1 MNILGIDFEE
11 WYHPQ
16 LVQPFI
22 KNLKH
27 EPKIIEG
34 ITKILELLRKT
45 ETNATFFMVG
55 ELLEF
60 KPELLDLILEN
71 GHEISFH
78 TMNHSN
84 LNDLTKEKFLDE
96 LEFFHKI
103 SDGKSKGFRAPT
115 FSINENTSWS
125 IDALI
130 ERNYLY
136 DSSIVPAKT
145 QLYGFTNAE
154 KNPYNISSSSLT
166 KNDPN
171 SKLIEFPLCVG
182 KFLGKNLPTAG
193 GFYLRSLPM
202 KTSIN
207 SIKDYEKQNIP
218 ATIYV
223 HSWELT
229 PELIPRIN
237 LPMKENFVTFHNI
250 KKTYSRIE
258 TLLQKFHFSSFE
270 NYIKN
275 IK

>member
-115 FSINENTSWS
+115 FSINENTSWI

-145 QLYGFTNAE
+145 QLYGFTNVE

>member
-84 LNDLTKEKFLDE
+84 LNDLTKQKFLDE
-96 LEFFHKI
+96 LEFFQKI

-115 FSINENTSWS
+115 FSINENTSWF

-229 PELIPRIN
+229 PEFIPRIN

>member
-115 FSINENTSWS
+115 FSINENTSWI

-136 DSSIVPAKT
+136 ESSIDPAKT

>member
-84 LNDLTKEKFLDE
+84 LND
-96 LEFFHKI
+96 
-103 SDGKSKGFRAPT
+103 
-115 FSINENTSWS
+115 
-125 IDALI
+125 
-130 ERNYLY
+130 
-136 DSSIVPAKT
+136 
-145 QLYGFTNAE
+145 
-154 KNPYNISSSSLT
+154 
-166 KNDPN
+166 
-171 SKLIEFPLCVG
+171 
-182 KFLGKNLPTAG
+182 
-193 GFYLRSLPM
+193 
-202 KTSIN
+202 
-207 SIKDYEKQNIP
+207 
-218 ATIYV
+218 
-223 HSWELT
+223 
-229 PELIPRIN
+229 
-237 LPMKENFVTFHNI
+237 
-250 KKTYSRIE
+250 
-258 TLLQKFHFSSFE
+258 
-270 NYIKN
+270 
-275 IK
+275 